1 LAYTI
6 EFAEAVEVHLNALT
20 TRDRRACLD
29 GIKQQLTHEPNVE
42 TRNRKPMRPNPLAP
56 WELRIGHLRVYY
68 RVVEE
73 RNSVV
78 QIAAVGVK
86 KREQVWIAGKRVT
99 L

>member
-1 LAYTI
+1 MVYTI
-6 EFAEAVEVHLNALT
+6 HFAEAVEAHLNALA

-29 GIKQQLTHEPNVE
+29 GIKQQLTHEPSVE
-42 TRNRKPMRPNPLAP
+42 TRNRKPMRPNPLAA

-73 RNSVV
+73 PRPVV